1 MLTGVGL
8 KKTLKRKLSDAGV
21 YGHEEV
27 RLADKMSGYLLR
39 SKADSTVKKY
49 TGSFQLFEHFCLQ
62 HDMSSKPALPI
73 TVAMYFTSLIDEGKS
88 AAFYGIKW
96 VHSINDFSDPTEN
109 NIVKQLLECAK
120 RLNSK
125 PVQKKDVLSAEMLQ
139 SLCTM
144 YDKCTN
150 VIDLRDLCI
159 IMLSFSGFLR
169 ISETLELRCRVISF
183 QNDHLS
189 VNIRSGKTDIYR
201 NGSEILVAQSCTSAC
216 PVALLKRYIDKANL
230 SCESEEYLFKP
241 GFCSNQKVS

>member
-21 YGHEEV
+21 YGHEQV

-39 SKADSTVKKY
+39 SKADSPVKKY
-49 TGSFQLFEHFCLQ
+49 TGSFQLFEHFFLQ
-62 HDMSSKPALPI
+62 HMSSKPALPI
-73 TVAMYFTSLIDEGKS
+73 TVAMYFTSLIDEGKSDNVIS

-125 PVQKKDVLSAEMLQ
+125 PVQKKDVLSAEMLK

-150 VIDLRDLCI
+150 VIDLWDLCI

-189 VNIRSGKTDIYR
+189 VNIRKGKTDIYR

-216 PVALLKRYIDKANL
+216 PVALLK
-230 SCESEEYLFKP
+230 
-241 GFCSNQKVS
+241 GT